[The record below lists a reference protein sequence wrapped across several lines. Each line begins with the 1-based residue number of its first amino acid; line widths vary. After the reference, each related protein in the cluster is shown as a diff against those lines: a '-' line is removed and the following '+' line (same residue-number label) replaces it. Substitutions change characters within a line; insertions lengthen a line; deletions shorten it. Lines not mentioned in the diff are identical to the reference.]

1 MTQKPTETQFSI
13 RICGIG
19 YADTVALCGSKFHES
34 IDNWYANEDDDDCNT
49 DGGGTI
55 SIPVANISDLIDLL
69 SEIVDADNWAGC
81 HEWDIALHVTRVA
94 PGFNIFG
101 HLADSGASLVL
112 QPCRPAIAA
121 VDEALSKMQAAMTDL
136 RAAAS
141 VLEAKP

>member
-1 MTQKPTETQFSI
+1 MTQKPTETQFSV
-13 RICGIG
+13 RICGID
-19 YADTVALCGSKFHES
+19 YADTVALCGSKFRKS
-34 IDNWYANEDDDDCNT
+34 IDNWYASEDDDDCNT

-69 SEIVDADNWAGC
+69 SEINGADNWTDC

-121 VDEALSKMQAAMTDL
+121 VDEALSKMQAAMADL

-141 VLEAKP
+141 VLEPKQ